1 MTRARNS
8 LMGLLLVCTVMVG
21 ALTVTL
27 YPATAHAKTKVT
39 LSCPATITPGAMLN
53 LGLTLENTSATNSVI
68 IAKSTVS
75 AHLGN
80 LTIIGPF
87 AVPLSL
93 TLLPGQTWSNPT
105 FLSVTSPPA
114 PHGIFG
120 SLGVAVLDG
129 ANKPI
134 SGGYC
139 NIEFL

>member
-1 MTRARNS
+1 MTRCKS
-8 LMGLLLVCTVMVG
+8 LLRGLLLVCTVIVG
-21 ALTVTL
+21 ALTLTL
-27 YPATAHAKTKVT
+27 HPATVHAKTKVT

-53 LGLTLENTSATNSVI
+53 LGLTLENTSATNSVT

-80 LTIIGPF
+80 LNIIGPF

-93 TLLPGQTWSNPT
+93 TLLPGQTWSNPAYLAAT
-105 FLSVTSPPA
+105 FPSA
-114 PHGIFG
+114 PHGIFS

-139 NIEFL
+139 IIEIP